1 MQVTIGEIAERVMFV
16 TPSTK
21 CEYVFTIFKETP
33 DVEGV
38 VVCLDN
44 RPVGL
49 VTKTKFY
56 QKLSIQYGFDL
67 FMKRTIDLV
76 MISNPLVVDHSLP
89 ITEASAQAMDR
100 TQEHLYDYVIVTKED
115 RLTGIVSIRNL
126 LMKLAEEQISIAR
139 YSNPLT
145 GLPGNFEI
153 KNALKTA
160 ISYKKYTVFYIDI
173 NSFKTFNDTF
183 GFKLGDEV
191 IQKTAMILKNTFLG
205 SDNSIQSF
213 VGHIGG
219 DDFIAIVPHHD
230 YKEICK
236 TILAKFEKYAHQ
248 FYSEEEHSQG
258 YIKAISR
265 MGILENIPLLGLSIA
280 VVQNFNTSF
289 QTIEELSKVAAH
301 LKKRC
306 KSLRRSVYLTIDEK
320 VPAVFRGFDQLE
332 KREVNV
338 VNERENGR

>member
-1 MQVTIGEIAERVMFV
+1 MQVTIGEISEQVVVV

-21 CEYVFTIFKETP
+21 CEYVYSIFKETP
-33 DVEGV
+33 EVEGV
-38 VVCLDN
+38 VVCIDN
-44 RPVGL
+44 RPIGL

-67 FMKRTIDLV
+67 FMKRTVDLV
-76 MISNPLVVDHSLP
+76 MISDPLIVDQSVP
-89 ITEASAQAMDR
+89 ITEVSAQAMDR

-115 RLTGIVSIRNL
+115 RLIGIVSIRNL

-160 ISYKKYTVFYIDI
+160 ITYEKYTVFYIDI

-191 IQKTAMILKNTFLG
+191 IQEAAIILKNTFFCNDKSLE
-205 SDNSIQSF
+205 SF

-219 DDFIAIVPHHD
+219 DDFIAIVPNHD
-230 YKEICK
+230 YKEICT
-236 TILAKFEKYAHQ
+236 TILAKFEQYAHQ
-248 FYSEEEHSQG
+248 FYSAEEHRQG
-258 YIKAISR
+258 YIQAISR

-280 VVQNFNTSF
+280 VVQNLNNQY
-289 QTIEELSKVAAH
+289 QTIEELSKEAAH

-320 VPAVFRGFDQLE
+320 VPISFQ
-332 KREVNV
+332 
-338 VNERENGR
+338 GR